1 MGKKNSNSEPR
12 SLSLRFWMKPIIILA
27 LLLALCLVPLCFGVF
42 TKTIGE
48 SWFQLLALTLV
59 LLLTISVCN
68 KLTDIFILRKKESG
82 ITWCQITILIIAVLW
97 IIGFLLIFNIQKD
110 SRYFLV
116 IGIVGTML
124 GWVFQDTLKGVV
136 AFLHVRLNHLLSIDD
151 WIQVPKYNVD
161 GEVKRITLT
170 TVTVY
175 NWDTTTSSIPTSVL
189 HSDHFVN
196 LQKMSDGKTY
206 GRLMEKTFIID
217 TSRIRPLSKDEAE
230 RLKHKEEMRHLVPE
244 EEIKEGV
251 LNAHLF
257 RLYVYHWMMNN
268 PHVSQLPRLVVR
280 WMEQKETGLPLQV
293 YAFILDT
300 SVTAFEWQQSQIIEH
315 IVESLDWFGLRLY
328 QNPSSY
334 DLNSCIDCLAVN
346 ETTKRK
352 ETAS

>member
-1 MGKKNSNSEPR
+1 MGKKSSNSEPR
-12 SLSLRFWMKPIIILA
+12 SLSLRFWMKPIIFLA

-42 TKTIGE
+42 TKTFGE

-59 LLLTISVCN
+59 LFLTISVCN

-82 ITWCQITILIIAVLW
+82 ITWCQITILIAVILW

-110 SRYFLV
+110 SRYFLA

-175 NWDTTTSSIPTSVL
+175 NWDTTISSIPTSVL

-257 RLYVYHWMMNN
+257 RHYVYHWMMNN

-328 QNPSSY
+328 QKPSSY

>member
-1 MGKKNSNSEPR
+1 MGKKSSNSEPR
-12 SLSLRFWMKPIIILA
+12 SLSLHFWMKPIIFLA

-42 TKTIGE
+42 TKTFGE
-48 SWFQLLALTLV
+48 SWFQLLSLTLV
-59 LLLTISVCN
+59 LFLTISVCN

-82 ITWCQITILIIAVLW
+82 ITWCQITILIAVILW

-110 SRYFLV
+110 SRYFLA

-217 TSRIRPLSKDEAE
+217 TSRIRPLSKEEAE

-251 LNAHLF
+251 LNAQLF
-257 RLYVYHWMMNN
+257 RHYVYHWMMNN
-268 PHVSQLPRLVVR
+268 SHVSQLPRLVVR

-300 SVTAFEWQQSQIIEH
+300 SVTVFEWQQSQIIEH

-334 DLNSCIDCLAVN
+334 DLNSCIDYLADN

>member
-1 MGKKNSNSEPR
+1 
-12 SLSLRFWMKPIIILA
+12 
-27 LLLALCLVPLCFGVF
+27 
-42 TKTIGE
+42 
-48 SWFQLLALTLV
+48 
-59 LLLTISVCN
+59 
-68 KLTDIFILRKKESG
+68 
-82 ITWCQITILIIAVLW
+82 
-97 IIGFLLIFNIQKD
+97 
-110 SRYFLV
+110 
-116 IGIVGTML
+116 ML

-151 WIQVPKYNVD
+151 WIQVPKYNID

-196 LQKMSDGKTY
+196 LQKMSNGKTY
-206 GRLMEKTFIID
+206 GRLMEKSFILD
-217 TSRIRPLSKDEAE
+217 TSRIRPISKEEAE
-230 RLKHKEEMRHLVPE
+230 QLKNNEEMRHRVPE

-280 WMEQKETGLPLQV
+280 WMEQKESGLPLQV
-293 YAFILDT
+293 YAFIMDT

-334 DLNSCIDCLAVN
+334 DLNGCIDFLANN
-346 ETTKRK
+346 ETTKR
-352 ETAS
+352 

>member
-1 MGKKNSNSEPR
+1 MGKKSNSEPR
-12 SLSLRFWMKPIIILA
+12 SLSLHFWLKPIIFLT
-27 LLLALCLVPLCFGVF
+27 LLLALCLVPLCCGVF
-42 TKTIGE
+42 TKTVE
-48 SWFQLLALTLV
+48 ASWFQLLALTLFMC
-59 LLLTISVCN
+59 TIISVCN

-82 ITWCQITILIIAVLW
+82 ITWCQIFILIVAVLW

-110 SRYFLV
+110 SRYFLA

-189 HSDHFVN
+189 QSDHFVN

-206 GRLMEKTFIID
+206 GRLMEKAFILD
-217 TSRIRPLSKDEAE
+217 TSKIHPISTDEAE
-230 RLKHKEEMRHLVPE
+230 QLKHEEEMRHLVPE

-300 SVTAFEWQQSQIIEH
+300 SVTAFEWQQSLIIEH

-334 DLNSCIDCLAVN
+334 DIHSCMDCLTNN
-346 ETTKRK
+346 EVTKRK

>member
-1 MGKKNSNSEPR
+1 MRKKKRNSEPS
-12 SLSLRFWMKPIIILA
+12 SLNLHFWLTSIILLA
-27 LLLALCLVPLCFGVF
+27 LLLALFLVPLFCGVY
-42 TKTIGE
+42 TKVIGA

-59 LLLTISVCN
+59 MCITFSVCN
-68 KLTDIFILRKKESG
+68 KLTDIFSLRKNEGG
-82 ITWCQITILIIAVLW
+82 ITWCQISILIVVVLW

-110 SRYFLV
+110 SRYFLAM
-116 IGIVGTML
+116 GIVGTML
-124 GWVFQDTLKGVV
+124 GWVFQDTLKGVM

-206 GRLMEKTFIID
+206 GRLMEKAFILD
-217 TSRIRPLSKDEAE
+217 TGTIHPISSEETD
-230 RLKHKEEMRHLVPE
+230 RLKHLDALKGLLPQ
-244 EEIKEGV
+244 EEILEGTV
-251 LNAHLF
+251 NAQLF

-268 PHVSQLPRLVVR
+268 PHVSQRPRLVVR
-280 WMEQKETGLPLQV
+280 WMEQKESGLPLQI
-293 YAFILDT
+293 YAFLLDT

-315 IVESLDWFGLRLY
+315 ILKSLDWFGLRLY
-328 QNPSSY
+328 QSPSSQ
-334 DLNSCIDCLAVN
+334 DVCNCLGLLTNSATAN
-346 ETTKRK
+346 GK
-352 ETAS
+352 ETLR

>member
-1 MGKKNSNSEPR
+1 M
-12 SLSLRFWMKPIIILA
+12 SLRFWMKPIIILA

-42 TKTIGE
+42 TKTIGG

-151 WIQVPKYNVD
+151 WIQVPKYNID

-196 LQKMSDGKTY
+196 LQKMSNGKTY
-206 GRLMEKTFIID
+206 GRLMEKSFILD
-217 TSRIRPLSKDEAE
+217 TSRIRPISKEEAE
-230 RLKHKEEMRHLVPE
+230 QLKNNEEMRHRVPE

>member
-1 MGKKNSNSEPR
+1 MGKKSSNSEPR
-12 SLSLRFWMKPIIILA
+12 SLSLRFWMKPIIFLA

-42 TKTIGE
+42 TKTFGE

-59 LLLTISVCN
+59 LFLTISVCN

-82 ITWCQITILIIAVLW
+82 ITWCQITILIAVILW

-110 SRYFLV
+110 SRYFLA

-257 RLYVYHWMMNN
+257 RHYVYHWMMNN

-328 QNPSSY
+328 QKPSSY